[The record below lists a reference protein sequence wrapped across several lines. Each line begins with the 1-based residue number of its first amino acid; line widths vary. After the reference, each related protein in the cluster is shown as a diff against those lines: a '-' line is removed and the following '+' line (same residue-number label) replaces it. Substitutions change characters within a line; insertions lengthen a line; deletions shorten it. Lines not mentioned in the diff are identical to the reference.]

1 MLDNQPELQIVD
13 VYVALAKDTKGVRV
27 GYGSL
32 AFGVGERKILSKSF
46 TIFRSAKDGSLY
58 VSYPSYETVVD
69 GKKAYKENDIWIDV
83 EEAKYWKARI
93 LDEANRQL
101 GVAKT
106 TTTTTTTAKTTVE
119 ATPPAEAAPATPGRR
134 VGWKKS

>member
-13 VYVALAKDTKGVRV
+13 IYVALTKTPKERRV
-27 GYGSL
+27 AYGSL

-46 TIFRSAKDGSLY
+46 TVFRSPKDSSLY

-69 GKKAYKENDIWIDV
+69 GKKVYKENDIWLDI
-83 EEAKYWKARI
+83 EEAKYWKTRI
-93 LDEANRQL
+93 LDEVNRQL
-101 GVAKT
+101 GVAT
-106 TTTTTTTAKTTVE
+106 TTTTTAAKTTVE
-119 ATPPAEAAPATPGRR
+119 ATSTAEAAPATPGRR